1 MIFLTILTIS
11 IALPVLFIILST
23 PSFVFMIKIGKIE
36 YFKNWKIIFQIRKG
50 LENCL
55 LIEEPIQYKYRY
67 PNNNQTK
74 TYTQI
79 VEKYYYPIYK
89 ENGDIYIIQ
98 KSSGPFTSI
107 WVIFNKKVGVTWVE
121 DSQELKTSGCIYQQ
135 LFIDIIKKKLT
146 KLEDHS
152 KLCKD
157 TNELEGVIYSD
168 LISKQRESK
177 LEKILQ

>member
-1 MIFLTILTIS
+1 MIFLILLTIS
-11 IALPVLFIILST
+11 IALPFLFIILST
-23 PSFVFMIKIGKIE
+23 PSFVYMIKVGKKE

-55 LIEEPIQYKYRY
+55 LIEEPIQYKYSY
-67 PNNNQTK
+67 PNNQTK

-107 WVIFNKKVGVTWVE
+107 WVIFNKKLGVTWVE

-135 LFIDIIKKKLT
+135 LFIDVIKNKLN
-146 KLEDHS
+146 KLEDKS
-152 KLCKD
+152 KSCKD
-157 TNELEGVIYSD
+157 INELEEIIYSE

-177 LEKILQ
+177 LEKILP